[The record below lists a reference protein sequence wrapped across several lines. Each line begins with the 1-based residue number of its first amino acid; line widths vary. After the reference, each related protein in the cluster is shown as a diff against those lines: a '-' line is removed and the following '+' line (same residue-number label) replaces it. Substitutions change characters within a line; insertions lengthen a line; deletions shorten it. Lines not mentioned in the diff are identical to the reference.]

1 MDKLE
6 IFNRINAGETFGSVD
21 KNLLQEAYADSDKF
35 WELTSKLLSHAY
47 SAMEVCKTRA
57 SLKEVCLI
65 ISDSLLDQALEEF
78 RKSEE
83 DAYWAGVADDLD

>member
-35 WELTSKLLSHAY
+35 WELTSKLLSQY
-47 SAMEVCKTRA
+47 EVVLGLQANLLHHC
-57 SLKEVCLI
+57 LEV
-65 ISDSLLDQALEEF
+65 SDSLLDQALEEF

-83 DAYWAGVADDLD
+83 DAYWAGVADDQN

>member
-35 WELTSKLLSHAY
+35 WELTSALLASPSVLADTLRLVALK
-47 SAMEVCKTRA
+47 SCCLEV
-57 SLKEVCLI
+57 
-65 ISDSLLDQALEEF
+65 SDSLLDQALEEF

-83 DAYWAGVADDLD
+83 DAYWAGVADDQD

>member
-35 WELTSKLLSHAY
+35 WELTSALLAAPSVLADTLRLAALK
-47 SAMEVCKTRA
+47 SCCLEV
-57 SLKEVCLI
+57 
-65 ISDSLLDQALEEF
+65 SDSLLDQALEEF
-78 RKSEE
+78 SKSEE
-83 DAYWAGVADDLD
+83 DAYWAGVADDQD

>member
-21 KNLLQEAYADSDKF
+21 KNLLQEAYADSYEF
-35 WELTSKLLSHAY
+35 WEAISFLCTKSKP
-47 SAMEVCKTRA
+47 EDINFA
-57 SLKEVCLI
+57 STKLI
-65 ISDSLLDQALEEF
+65 SLCEIVSDSLLDQALEEF

-83 DAYWAGVADDLD
+83 DAYWAEVAETK

>member
-35 WELTSKLLSHAY
+35 WELTSALLASVLAD
-47 SAMEVCKTRA
+47 ALRLAALKDCCLEV
-57 SLKEVCLI
+57 
-65 ISDSLLDQALEEF
+65 SDSLLDQALEEF

-83 DAYWAGVADDLD
+83 DAYWAGVADYQD

>member
-35 WELTSKLLSHAY
+35 WELTSTLLASPSVLADTLRLVALK
-47 SAMEVCKTRA
+47 SCCLEV
-57 SLKEVCLI
+57 
-65 ISDSLLDQALEEF
+65 SDSLLDQALEEF

-83 DAYWAGVADDLD
+83 DAYWAGVADDQN

>member
-21 KNLLQEAYADSDKF
+21 KNLLQEAYADSEEF
-35 WELTSKLLSHAY
+35 WELTSALL
-47 SAMEVCKTRA
+47 A
-57 SLKEVCLI
+57 SPSVLADTLRLTALKYCCLKV
-65 ISDSLLDQALEEF
+65 SDSLLDQALEEF

-83 DAYWAGVADDLD
+83 DAYWAGVADDQN

>member
-35 WELTSKLLSHAY
+35 WELTSALLASPSVLADTLRLVALK
-47 SAMEVCKTRA
+47 SCCLEV
-57 SLKEVCLI
+57 
-65 ISDSLLDQALEEF
+65 SDSLLDQALEEF

-83 DAYWAGVADDLD
+83 DAYWAGVADDQN

>member
-35 WELTSKLLSHAY
+35 WELVSKLLTITTSTYSMQSILKSHCL
-47 SAMEVCKTRA
+47 EV
-57 SLKEVCLI
+57 
-65 ISDSLLDQALEEF
+65 SDSLLDQALEEF

-83 DAYWAGVADDLD
+83 DAYWAGVADDQD